1 MLKTLD
7 VLVMLPL
14 LKFHQDSHSSFS
26 FDFYDVQGGNKRPE
40 IKKKKKKNTRW
51 THPFALVRELVT
63 VGIED
68 GHNVDV
74 DVLEDVAVARVL
86 GELLDRIDGGRRCD
100 PFARVDTGVNE
111 QGGLVGLAAAR
122 ELQSNDVAALEAF
135 ADAEEFDDVT
145 AGLGERLQV
154 GLDLCTAVKKEIISF
169 VGV

>member
-14 LKFHQDSHSSFS
+14 LKFHQTRIPLSVLIFTT
-26 FDFYDVQGGNKRPE
+26 FKVAINALKL
-40 IKKKKKKNTRW
+40 KKKKNTRW

-100 PFARVDTGVNE
+100 PFARVYTGVNE
-111 QGGLVGLAAAR
+111 QGGLVGLAAAQ